1 MSGRRKAAAVPPTR
15 TKTDEVVESTQPEAF
30 IIPRATL
37 ESVIAYLGSRP
48 YAEVCDGLPALLA
61 LEPYEA

>member
-15 TKTDEVVESTQPEAF
+15 TKTDEVVESPEAF

-37 ESVIAYLGSRP
+37 ESVISYLGSRP